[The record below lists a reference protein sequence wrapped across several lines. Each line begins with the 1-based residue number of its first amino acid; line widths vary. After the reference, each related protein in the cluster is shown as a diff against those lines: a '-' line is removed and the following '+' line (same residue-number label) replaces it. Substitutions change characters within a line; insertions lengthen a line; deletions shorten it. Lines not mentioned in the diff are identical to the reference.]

1 MNFKNIF
8 SVFFLTV
15 SVANLQSQSILWS
28 KKSNSASGLATYGV
42 TFSVNGEKVLSG
54 SECHPANIRMFDVAT
69 GNLDW
74 NYNVGTN
81 FMCIQGVKFSSNGS
95 LIASVEELGN
105 ILIFN
110 NLGATPSIFDTID
123 TGTSYAF
130 SADFAPTND
139 RIAVGASS
147 GKMNIYD
154 LPGGALF
161 KSVVAH
167 TGYVFS
173 VAYSPDG
180 TMLASGGAD
189 NKAKIWAAD
198 GTLKFTLSGH
208 SNDVLSVRFSSDNAF
223 LATGGKD
230 GKVKIWKTADGTL
243 VRTIDAHVGEVKQ
256 VDISPDG
263 TMLVSASTDQTCK
276 IWNFDTGELISTF
289 GNTNGGVVWSAAWSP
304 DGSKI
309 VTGTSNG
316 DVILWNVSGVSGAN
330 ELSQTLAGVEIF
342 PNPATDFVNLKL
354 PAELTLAALE
364 ICDATGKTLRRLDP
378 AERQFLVADF
388 PRGIFFLK
396 MTASG
401 GELAVLKFNVAK
413 R

>member
-1 MNFKNIF
+1 MNFKNIL
-8 SVFFLTV
+8 SVFFLTI
-15 SVANLQSQSILWS
+15 SVTNLQSQSIIWS
-28 KKSNSASGLATYGV
+28 KKSNSASWLATYGV
-42 TFSVNGEKVLSG
+42 AFSANGEKVLSG

-110 NLGATPSIFDTID
+110 NLGTTPSIADTIK

-147 GKMNIYD
+147 GKMNIYN

-167 TGYVFS
+167 SSYVFS

-189 NKAKIWAAD
+189 NKAKIWTAD
-198 GTLKFTLSGH
+198 GTLKFTLNGH
-208 SNDVLSVRFSSDNAF
+208 SDDVLSVKFSSDNVF
-223 LATGGKD
+223 LATGGMD
-230 GKVKIWKTADGTL
+230 GKVKIWKTADGSL
-243 VRTIDAHVGEVKQ
+243 VQTINAHTDEVKQ

-263 TMLVSASTDQTCK
+263 SMLVSASTDQTCK
-276 IWNFDTGELISTF
+276 IWNFQTGEMLSTF
-289 GNTNGGVVWSAAWSP
+289 GNVNGGVVWSAAWSP

-316 DVILWNVSGVSGAN
+316 DVILWNVSGVSGAS
-330 ELSQTLAGVEIF
+330 ERPGAFAGAEIF
-342 PNPATDFVNLKL
+342 PNPASDFVHLAL
-354 PAELTLAALE
+354 PAGLRLAALE

-378 AERQFLVADF
+378 AERQIWVADVPTGF
-388 PRGIFFLK
+388 CFLK
-396 MTASG
+396 MSAADGTV
-401 GELAVLKFNVAK
+401 AVFKISK
-413 R
+413 I